1 MTRFLNFFTIFVYVS
16 DDDVTFFRFRWIF
29 FQFVDVSDI
38 LITFN
43 NFTSCS
49 VITCPVTLF
58 VDLTYFVVTSWY
70 QFVCL
75 TLELDCLW
83 TVVYDCIVVFTYWLC
98 QFISYRC
105 FDRVTINVNIVYV
118 DITLR
123 LFQLVDICYVLIFFS
138 NFTSCSIITCPV
150 TLFVDLTYFVVTC
163 WYQFVCL
170 TLELD
175 CLWTVVHY
183 CIVVLINWL
192 FIFIFH
198 RCFNRVTF
206 SINIVNVNVTY
217 FLVNIRNS

>member
-1 MTRFLNFFTIFVYVS
+1 MNFFTFFVYVS
-16 DDDVTFFRFRWIF
+16 DDNVTFFRFRWIF

-38 LITFN
+38 LITFDD
-43 NFTSCS
+43 FTSCS
-49 VITCPVTLF
+49 VITCPVTL
-58 VDLTYFVVTSWY
+58 VIDLTYFVVTCWY

-150 TLFVDLTYFVVTC
+150 TLFVDLTYWVVTS

-175 CLWTVVHY
+175 CAWTVVYY

-192 FIFIFH
+192 IFFVSDIV
-198 RCFNRVTF
+198 FNLVT
-206 SINIVNVNVTY
+206 IDVNIVNVYVTY